1 MSFSNQGFKKTNR
14 NLLVLFGNTHAV
26 VDQVGIV
33 TEQRIATILGDN
45 SQRDQNCQ
53 TITVTL
59 RPHKV
64 EVAAV
69 LLVLHLHTDSLLD
82 LPIFELDGGIIL
94 VSVSVVV
101 GQYIQGF
108 LVALFG
114 DEPTGRFGDP

>member
-1 MSFSNQGFKKTNR
+1 M
-14 NLLVLFGNTHAV
+14 
-26 VDQVGIV
+26 
-33 TEQRIATILGDN
+33 GDD

-59 RPHKV
+59 GPHKV

-82 LPIFELDGGIIL
+82 LPVFELDGGIIL